1 MADFG
6 LARVANGT
14 SFTSHRGNMKP
25 LLLDNQDTTTLA
37 ELGRASL
44 QIVHDLKNQI
54 NGLKLY
60 ATFLRKR
67 MERSE
72 RPLDERET
80 VAKLISGLDRA
91 AGDMTTLVRLGRP
104 VELRRSR
111 ADLSKIVESAI
122 GKSSG
127 LLPYELSFNLDSNSD
142 SFEGEFDV
150 QAMTEALEAVTEG
163 AVGLSRTRN
172 DTLALSVH
180 LRQNSSNGSP
190 TAILEWTGITI
201 TDGTDPFHSLNGSA
215 GLRLALAAKIIEAH
229 QGSTEQEPDRLRVRL
244 PLKQG
249 L

>member
-1 MADFG
+1 
-6 LARVANGT
+6 
-14 SFTSHRGNMKP
+14 MKP

-80 VAKLISGLDRA
+80 VTKLISGLDRA

-104 VELRRSR
+104 IQLRRSR
-111 ADLSKIVESAI
+111 IDLSRIVSEVLRNITESNA
-122 GKSSG
+122 G
-127 LLPYELSFNLDSNSD
+127 ETSFTFESDSK
-142 SFEGEFDV
+142 SFEGDFDAPALSE
-150 QAMTEALEAVTEG
+150 AMKAVTEG
-163 AVGLSRTRN
+163 AVSLARIRGESAPLSI
-172 DTLALSVH
+172 H
-180 LRQNSSNGSP
+180 LMHQGAGDNSS
-190 TAILEWTGITI
+190 AIIEWRGVMIN
-201 TDGTDPFHSLNGSA
+201 DGADPFHSLNGSA

-229 QGSTEQEPDRLRVRL
+229 GGSTDQEPDKLRVRL
-244 PLKQG
+244 NLVSG
-249 L
+249 N

>member
-1 MADFG
+1 
-6 LARVANGT
+6 
-14 SFTSHRGNMKP
+14 MKP

-80 VAKLISGLDRA
+80 VTKLISGLDRA

-104 VELRRSR
+104 VQLRRSR
-111 ADLSKIVESAI
+111 VDLSAILAQVFKTITEASAAGATFVVESDA
-122 GKSSG
+122 KSFAG
-127 LLPYELSFNLDSNSD
+127 D
-142 SFEGEFDV
+142 FDV
-150 QAMTEALEAVTEG
+150 QALTEALKAVTEG
-163 AVGLSRTRN
+163 ALSLARTRGEPSP
-172 DTLALSVH
+172 LSLH
-180 LRQNSSNGSP
+180 LIRNGAGQNP
-190 TAILEWTGITI
+190 TAIIEWRGVMIN
-201 TDGTDPFHSLNGSA
+201 DGADPFHALNGSA

-229 QGSTEQEPDRLRVRL
+229 GGSTDQEPDRLRVRL
-244 PLKQG
+244 QLEPENASIEA
-249 L
+249 

>member
-1 MADFG
+1 
-6 LARVANGT
+6 
-14 SFTSHRGNMKP
+14 MKP

-80 VAKLISGLDRA
+80 VTKLISGLDRA

-104 VELRRSR
+104 IQLRRSR
-111 ADLSKIVESAI
+111 VDLSRIVSEAIKNTTESSTANVGLTVESE
-122 GKSSG
+122 S
-127 LLPYELSFNLDSNSD
+127 ESFA
-142 SFEGEFDV
+142 GEFDV
-150 QAMTEALEAVTEG
+150 QALSEALQAVTEG
-163 AVGLSRTRN
+163 AVSLSRASAESTPLSIHLMRN
-172 DTLALSVH
+172 ASGE
-180 LRQNSSNGSP
+180 NP
-190 TAILEWTGITI
+190 TAIIEWRGVII
-201 TDGTDPFHSLNGSA
+201 NDGADPFHSLNGSA

-229 QGSTEQEPDRLRVRL
+229 GGSTHQEPDRLRVL
-244 PLKQG
+244 LQLQPVTESIQVS
-249 L
+249 